1 MDIRK
6 LILFE
11 DVANTQNFTKSGDKL
26 GYTQSGVSHML
37 KSLEDELGF
46 TLFIRSK
53 QGVKLTDSGLGI
65 LPAVRSLLSKYE
77 NLTQTVNEIHG
88 IEKGSLTIATFSSIS
103 IHYLPKIIHEFK
115 EKYPSINIELLEGG
129 TDDIVSWVENDIADF
144 GFLSHENTKNLE
156 WITLAEDPLLAIMPK
171 DSELPE
177 SGAINIEFFQ
187 DKPFIMTSM
196 GTDYDVHKAL
206 TTSNVTPNAI
216 FSSKDDHAIISMV
229 SNALGVSI
237 LPGLV
242 VKGFENQVSCYAINP
257 YYSRTLGIALKSRE
271 ALSPAAKKFIK
282 LATTIISSNPLR

>member
-11 DVANTQNFTKSGDKL
+11 DVANTQNFTKSGDRL

-46 TLFIRSK
+46 QLFIRSK
-53 QGVKLTDSGLGI
+53 QGVKLTDSGQEI
-65 LPAVRSLLSKYE
+65 LPAVRSLLAKYE

-103 IHYLPKIIHEFK
+103 IHYLPKIIHAFK
-115 EKYPSINIELLEGG
+115 LKYPAINIELLEGG
-129 TDDIVSWVENDIADF
+129 TDDIVDWIENDIADF
-144 GFLSHENTKNLE
+144 GFLSHEHIKNLE
-156 WITLAEDPLLAIMPK
+156 WITLAEDPLLAILPK
-171 DSELPE
+171 DSEPAAE
-177 SGAINIEFFQ
+177 ETVDIHTFQ
-187 DKPFIMTSM
+187 NKPFIITSM

-206 TTSNVTPNAI
+206 TSSDVTPDVI

-229 SNALGVSI
+229 SNLLGISI

-242 VKGFENQVSCYAINP
+242 VKGFEDQVACHKLQP
-257 YYSRTLGIALKSRE
+257 YYARTLGIAMKSRG
-271 ALSPAAKKFIK
+271 ALSPAAGKFIA
-282 LATTIISSNPLR
+282 LATSMIGGEKSA

>member
-46 TLFIRSK
+46 ILFTRTK
-53 QGVKLTDSGLGI
+53 QGVKLTDSGREI
-65 LPAVRSLLSKYE
+65 LPAVRSLLAKYE
-77 NLTQTVNEIHG
+77 NFEQTVNEIQG

-103 IHYLPKIIHEFK
+103 IHYLPMIIHEFK
-115 EKYPSINIELLEGG
+115 TKYPSINIELLEGG

-144 GFLSHENTKNLE
+144 GFLSHEHTNKLE
-156 WITLAEDPLLAIMPK
+156 WITLAEDPLLAVLPM
-171 DSELPE
+171 DSDIP
-177 SGAINIEFFQ
+177 SNNTVDITTFQ
-187 DKPFIMTSM
+187 NKPFIISAM
-196 GTDYDVHKAL
+196 GTDYDVHNAL
-206 TTSNVTPNAI
+206 TCSNVSPDVI

-229 SNALGVSI
+229 SNNLGISI

-242 VKGFENQVSCYAINP
+242 IRGFEDQVACYKLNP
-257 YYSRTLGIALKSRE
+257 YYSRTLGIAMKSKE
-271 ALSPAAKKFIK
+271 ALSPAAKKFISLTQK
-282 LATTIISSNPLR
+282 TISSEAY